1 MIRLL
6 LIDDQRADYVI
17 TRDLIEDLPENP
29 YQIEW
34 ESDFENALDR
44 WSSEEFDTILLDY
57 MLGSRNGID
66 LLREARHRGRTEP
79 VVMLTAVGER
89 AVDEEALRAGASD
102 YLTKSELTA
111 PLLDRTIRYALSRH
125 EMHLQLQRSRDDLS
139 SILDGLRIGTVM
151 TSADGTVSFAN
162 RACERLFGLPREDLL
177 GRDWR
182 ALAPIDDA
190 DAQRLADTAA
200 LPANQ
205 RAKVLI
211 HWEYPPGRRTWAE
224 VEIQDD
230 PRDTRRRLF
239 VFYDVS
245 ALHDLRRMLD
255 RQARFGDIVGK
266 SRPMQ
271 IVYEHIQELA
281 KYDSTVLIEG
291 ETGTGKE
298 LVARAIHYASHRADK
313 PFIAVNASGLTDSLL
328 ASQLFGHRR
337 GAFTGAVDDQTG
349 FFEAAQGGTLF
360 LDELTDVP
368 HNVQTSL
375 LRVLQEREI
384 VRLGESVP
392 TKIDVRVL
400 AATNRDLTQVVAEGH
415 FRPDLLYRIRVARV
429 VLPPLRERREDIPL
443 LAEAFLQKFRATS
456 RKDVQEVDHE
466 AMRRLIQHS
475 WPGNVRELQNAIE
488 SAAIRCRGSVI
499 TQSDL
504 PPEVNSETNEDLPS
518 GRDLEYQRIREA
530 LARTDNNRAKA
541 ARLLGVSRTTLYRKL
556 AEMGLPTE

>member
-6 LIDDQRADYVI
+6 LVDDQRADYVLA
-17 TRDLIEDLPENP
+17 RDVIEDIPGQP
-29 YQIEW
+29 YRLDW
-34 ESDFENALDR
+34 ESEYEKALDR
-44 WSSEEFDTILLDY
+44 WREGDYDLVLLDY
-57 MLGSRNGID
+57 MLGSKNGID
-66 LLREARHRGRTEP
+66 LLREGRASGLAEP
-79 VVMLTAVGER
+79 VIMLTAVGER

-102 YLTKSELTA
+102 YLTKNEMTA
-111 PLLDRTIRYALSRH
+111 PLLDRTIRYALLHH
-125 EMHLQLQRSRDDLS
+125 EMHEQLQRSRDDLS
-139 SILDGLRIGTVM
+139 SILDELRIGTVM
-151 TSADGTVSFAN
+151 TDHEGAVSFAN
-162 RACERLFGLPREDLL
+162 RACERLFGLPREKLV

-182 ALAPIDDA
+182 DLAPIDETDA
-190 DAQRLADTAA
+190 RKLAAA
-200 LPANQ
+200 ASLPAN
-205 RAKVLI
+205 RRSRVLV
-211 HWEYPPGRRTWAE
+211 HWESLPGRHTWAE
-224 VEIQDD
+224 IEIQDD
-230 PRDTRRRLF
+230 PRDSRRLLL
-239 VFYDVS
+239 VYYDVS

-255 RQARFGDIVGK
+255 KRARFGDIVGK

-271 IVYEHIQELA
+271 LVYEQIQELA
-281 KYDSTVLIEG
+281 KFDSTVLIEG

-298 LVARAIHYASHRADK
+298 LVARAIHYGSHRSDK

-384 VRLGESVP
+384 VRLGDSVP
-392 TKIDVRVL
+392 RKIDVRVL
-400 AATNRDLTQVVAEGH
+400 AATNRDLTAVVAEGK

-429 VLPPLRERREDIPL
+429 VLPPLRDRREDIPL
-443 LAEAFLQKFRATS
+443 LAEAFLQKFRAES
-456 RKDVQEVDHE
+456 PKEVEEVDQE
-466 AMRRLIQHS
+466 AMRLLLRHE

-499 TQSDL
+499 TSDDL
-504 PPEVNSETNEDLPS
+504 PAEVGLEPTDGVTPD
-518 GRDLEYQRIREA
+518 RDAEYRRIQDA
-530 LARTDNNRAKA
+530 LVRTDNNRAKA

-556 AEMGLPTE
+556 AEMGLDLE